1 MPKNTRRP
9 QVRSTKRTL
18 GSMTLAFE
26 SFIVFF
32 ATLVAFGLKVYP
44 SPETIWAVGL
54 GLSILLI
61 LTPGMLGRPGT
72 YAFGWLLQVA
82 ILTLG
87 FWVPLMYL
95 IGVICAGLWA
105 WAMIAGSTI
114 DRARSVLAES
124 TASLGQNE
132 TRD

>member
-1 MPKNTRRP
+1 MANRSSS
-9 QVRSTKRTL
+9 RSTRRTL

-61 LTPGMLGRPGT
+61 LTPGLLGKPGT
-72 YAFGWLLQVA
+72 YAFGWALQIA
-82 ILTLG
+82 ILALG

-95 IGVICAGLWA
+95 IGVICVGLWA

-114 DRARSVLAES
+114 DRARQVLADQ
-124 TASLGQNE
+124 AAALGQN
-132 TRD
+132 

>member
-1 MPKNTRRP
+1 MAKSSAIRAGN
-9 QVRSTKRTL
+9 RSTKRTL

-61 LTPGMLGRPGT
+61 LTPGVLSRRGT
-72 YAFGWLLQVA
+72 YAFGWALQIA
-82 ILTLG
+82 ILSLG

-95 IGVICAGLWA
+95 IGVICAGLWS

-114 DRARSVLAES
+114 DRARQVLADQ
-124 TASLGQNE
+124 AAGIGQN
-132 TRD
+132 

>member
-1 MPKNTRRP
+1 MANRSSG
-9 QVRSTKRTL
+9 RSTRRTL

-61 LTPGMLGRPGT
+61 LTPGLLGKPGT
-72 YAFGWLLQVA
+72 YAFGWALQIA
-82 ILTLG
+82 ILALG

-95 IGVICAGLWA
+95 IGVICVGLWA

-114 DRARSVLAES
+114 DRARQVLADQ
-124 TASLGQNE
+124 ASALGQN
-132 TRD
+132 

>member
-1 MPKNTRRP
+1 MAKSSVLRSGS
-9 QVRSTKRTL
+9 RSTKRTL

-61 LTPGMLGRPGT
+61 LTPGVLGRKGT
-72 YAFGWLLQVA
+72 YAFGWALQVA
-82 ILTLG
+82 ILALG

-95 IGVICAGLWA
+95 IGVICVGLWS
-105 WAMIAGSTI
+105 WAMVAGSTI
-114 DRARSVLAES
+114 DRARQVLTDQA
-124 TASLGQNE
+124 AGFGQN
-132 TRD
+132 

>member
-1 MPKNTRRP
+1 MANRSSS
-9 QVRSTKRTL
+9 RSTRRTL

-61 LTPGMLGRPGT
+61 LTPGLLGKPGT
-72 YAFGWLLQVA
+72 YAFGWALQLA
-82 ILTLG
+82 ILALG

-95 IGVICAGLWA
+95 IGIICVGLWA

-114 DRARSVLAES
+114 DRARRLLADQ
-124 TASLGQNE
+124 AAAVGQN
-132 TRD
+132 

>member
-1 MPKNTRRP
+1 MAKSSAIRAGN
-9 QVRSTKRTL
+9 RSTKRTL

-26 SFIVFF
+26 SCIVF
-32 ATLVAFGLKVYP
+32 YP

-61 LTPGMLGRPGT
+61 LTPGVLSRRGT
-72 YAFGWLLQVA
+72 YAFGWALQIA
-82 ILTLG
+82 ILSLG

-95 IGVICAGLWA
+95 IGVICAGLWS

-114 DRARSVLAES
+114 DRARQVLADQ
-124 TASLGQNE
+124 AAGIGQN
-132 TRD
+132 